1 MGSIASL
8 ARLIA
13 VALVLAPAL
22 LVGQQRVAGSRTV
35 SIKSGARTLR
45 ALVWQPSGAGPFPA
59 ILFNHG
65 SYATADAIS
74 LKEPGT
80 LGSVFA
86 RHGYVFLFLFRQG
99 IGLSAKEGPADGDL
113 MDRALASGGQ
123 EAKNRVQLQ
132 LLDAESA
139 DAFAALAFLRAL
151 PHVDPHRVAIAGHS
165 FGGSITVQM
174 GASDPGIRAAVVFGG
189 AAASWGPSAPL
200 RARLLDAAGR
210 ASAPVMF
217 VYAANDYSTAP
228 GEALTAEM
236 QRLGKPCTLKI
247 YPASGPT
254 AREGHNLVYR
264 SVRTWEPDVFAFL
277 DPILKR

>member
-1 MGSIASL
+1 MRSITSL
-8 ARLIA
+8 VTLIA
-13 VALVLAPAL
+13 AALVVAPT
-22 LVGQQRVAGSRTV
+22 VVIGQQAAPGSRTV
-35 SIKSGARTLR
+35 LIKSGTRTLH
-45 ALVWQPSGAGPFPA
+45 ALVWQPSGGGPFPA
-59 ILFNHG
+59 VLFNHG
-65 SYATADAIS
+65 SYGTDDAIS
-74 LKEPGT
+74 PKEPGI

-99 IGLSAKEGPADGDL
+99 IGLSAKEGPADGEL
-113 MDRALASGGQ
+113 MDRALTSGGQ
-123 EAKNRVQLQ
+123 EAKNRVQLE

-151 PHVDPHRVAIAGHS
+151 PQVDSHRVAIAGHS

-189 AAASWGPSAPL
+189 AAASWGPSPPL

-210 ASAPVMF
+210 APAPVMF
-217 VYAANDYSTAP
+217 IYAANDYSTAP

-236 QRLGKPCTLKI
+236 QRRGKPCTLKI
-247 YPASGPT
+247 YPASGAT

-277 DPILKR
+277 DPLLKR